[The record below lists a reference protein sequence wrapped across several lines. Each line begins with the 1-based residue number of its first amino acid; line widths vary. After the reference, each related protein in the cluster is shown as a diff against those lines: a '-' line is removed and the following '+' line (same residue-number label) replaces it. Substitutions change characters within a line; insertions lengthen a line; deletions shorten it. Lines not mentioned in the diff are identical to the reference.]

1 MTINKQCCHGF
12 ARGRNGG
19 ACEKVNFVTVTETAE
34 NLGGKQFVKSA
45 MKNDLIEIMNSNITI
60 FRPLDED
67 FMDFS
72 EQMFE
77 NVSVLIY

>member
-19 ACEKVNFVTVTETAE
+19 ACEKVDYVNVAETAE
-34 NLGGKQFVKSA
+34 ILGGKQFVKSA
-45 MKNDLIEIMNSNITI
+45 INNDLKEIMESNITV
-60 FRPLDED
+60 FMPLDER
-67 FMDFS
+67 FMEFS

-77 NVSVLIY
+77 NVSFDFN